1 VKSVSATDA
10 ARRFSDVLDA
20 VETKGETFLIVRRG
34 RAIARLGPATGGR
47 GRDVKALLRKVPRDA
62 GWLEDVRRARAMLTP
77 EDRRWRG

>member
-1 VKSVSATDA
+1 MKSVSATNA

-34 RAIARLGPATGGR
+34 RAIARLSPATGGR
-47 GRDVKALLRKVPRDA
+47 GSAVKALLRKAPRDP
-62 GWLEDVRRARAMLTP
+62 GWAEDVRRARADLKP